1 MAHPGPPHHVKQ
13 RHNQFIFLSRHDTG
27 GRVTL
32 DGMTE
37 PSDSPKIPVL
47 PDPPTD
53 QVLRAVRECAEDL
66 ASIKDRTVVLRGVVR
81 RTRQLLKTDMAYLS
95 RNDLGAGETFIFVT
109 DGVRTPA
116 YQSIRMSLGTGLL
129 GAVAAGGS
137 PVQTANYLADPEMNH
152 LDYIDKIVRSE
163 GVKAILGTP
172 LRVGGKVV
180 GALLVAHR
188 SPLAFS
194 PTAIQALV
202 DLAAQASIA
211 FEHTRLTSKLN
222 QLINAQSSTR
232 TETVERQRELEN
244 MLRLDERLMGSLVP
258 GAGLEGIVDVLTE
271 EVGHSVSI
279 YDPAWQLLAGSAVF
293 DGEVLRPEHVMA
305 AAEAS
310 RHGRGAT
317 GVRQAAETLVIAA
330 ASAGAEHLATL
341 VSQGGP
347 RDRTVLERASVFVST
362 LLLFERTLIDAD
374 NRAQS
379 ELISDL
385 VSPHDLN
392 DPTLLP
398 RLANYGIHA
407 TKGLEVLVGEVDQ
420 DVRYAALTAVRAVL
434 HTGLLTLHSGH
445 ICIITDSGKSSQA
458 LATKVLSTLRARN
471 ITALIGHS
479 HADRV
484 ANIGSAHAQARA
496 IVAAQQAL
504 GHTSAVANVIDLGLA
519 GIVIAGAKPD
529 HITALIDRFIGPLI
543 TYDQTHNSEL
553 TLTAWSYL
561 ENGGRLAPTATFL
574 HIHPNTV
581 RQRADRITGILG
593 STWRT
598 PPHSVDVHFA
608 LRLWRLQPTV

>member
-1 MAHPGPPHHVKQ
+1 
-13 RHNQFIFLSRHDTG
+13 
-27 GRVTL
+27 
-32 DGMTE
+32 MTE
-37 PSDSPKIPVL
+37 PSVAHSIPVL
-47 PDPPTD
+47 PDPPID
-53 QVLRAVRECAEDL
+53 QLLRAVRECAEDL

-81 RTRQLLKTDMAYLS
+81 RTRQLLQTDMAYLS

-137 PVQTANYLADPEMNH
+137 PVQTADYLADPEMNH
-152 LDYIDKIVRSE
+152 LDYIDKIVHGE

-188 SPLAFS
+188 SPLKFS
-194 PTAIQALV
+194 PTAVQALV

-222 QLINAQSSTR
+222 QLINTQSSTQ
-232 TETVERQRELEN
+232 TETVKRQRELED

-317 GVRQAAETLVIAA
+317 GVRQATETLVIAA
-330 ASAGAEHLATL
+330 ASAGEEHLATL

-347 RDRTVLERASVFVST
+347 KDRTVLERASVFVST
-362 LLLFERTLIDAD
+362 LILFERTLIDAD

-385 VSPHDLN
+385 VSPHKHN
-392 DPTLLP
+392 DPTLMS
-398 RLANYGIHA
+398 RLADYGIHGA
-407 TKGLEVLVGEVDQ
+407 KGLDVLVGEVDP
-420 DVRYAALTAVRAVL
+420 DVGYAALTAVRSVL
-434 HTGLLTLHSGH
+434 YQGLFTLHSGH
-445 ICIITDSGKSSQA
+445 ICIITDSARSSQT
-458 LATKVLSTLRARN
+458 LATRLLTTLNSRN
-471 ITALIGHS
+471 ITALIGHT
-479 HADRV
+479 HASEV
-484 ANIGSAHAQARA
+484 EGVGNAHSRA
-496 IVAAQQAL
+496 LAIIAAQQAL
-504 GHTSAVANVIDLGLA
+504 GRTNAVANVTDLGLA
-519 GIVIAGAKPD
+519 GIVVAGAHPA
-529 HITALIDRFIGPLI
+529 HIAELIDRFVGPLI
-543 TYDQTHNSEL
+543 SYDQTHHSEL
-553 TLTAWSYL
+553 TLTAWCYL
-561 ENGGRLAPTATFL
+561 EHGGKLTPTAAYL

-581 RQRADRITGILG
+581 RQRAERISGLLG
-593 STWRT
+593 ATWRT
-598 PPHSVDVHFA
+598 PPHSVDLHFA
-608 LRLWRLQPTV
+608 LRLWRLQSTR